1 MKEFAKHHG
10 ANNMSGNMSGI
21 SGIEDLTEA
30 EIAQRKELIAFDSED
45 VERLKGLRDFF
56 HEVVEEIVDDFYAQ
70 IYSVPHLKA
79 IMDHHSAVEKLK
91 RTFKQYFTELVD
103 GVNKDYGV
111 EYFKKRFQIGKTHD
125 RINLGPKYYLAAY
138 AIMYECTIDK
148 IKDRYVDDT
157 EAATKAIKSFLKI
170 TNLDMQIAMETYI
183 AAFME
188 LGKTLD
194 VLTRASDNVNNVSGD
209 LEESTKEL
217 ENASDEL
224 TNNVI
229 EISERSQDQ
238 ALNAN
243 RATEEIRDLAEM
255 SKETSEKIEE
265 AIHTIERIANQTN
278 LLALN
283 ASIEAARAGEH
294 GKGFAVVAQEIK
306 SLAEES
312 QESVERIGD
321 MVEKVQKNTVSS
333 AEKTVDLIEN
343 ITADLENNAAATEEA
358 SAFTEE
364 QGATIHEL
372 ADSAQKLSE
381 TASNMTELI
390 QELEEKM

>member
-1 MKEFAKHHG
+1 MMDFAKQHG
-10 ANNMSGNMSGI
+10 SNLAGI
-21 SGIEDLTEA
+21 AGKDDLTEA
-30 EIAQRKELIAFDSED
+30 EIKQRKELIGFDKED

-56 HEVVEEIVDDFYAQ
+56 HETVDEIVDDFYEH

-79 IMDHHSAVEKLK
+79 IMDRHSAVNKLK

-103 GVNKDYGV
+103 GVDKDYGV

-125 RINLGPKYYLAAY
+125 RINLGPKYYLGAY
-138 AIMYECTIDK
+138 AVMYDFTIDK
-148 IKDRYVDDT
+148 LKEKYSDDT
-157 EAATKAIKSFLKI
+157 EAAAKAIKSFLKI
-170 TNLDMQIAMETYI
+170 TNLDMQVAMETYI

-188 LGKTLD
+188 LGKTLN
-194 VLTRASDNVNNVSGD
+194 VLTEASDNVNNVSDD

-217 ENASDEL
+217 ETASDEL

-243 RATEEIRDLAEM
+243 KANEEIRDLADM

-294 GKGFAVVAQEIK
+294 GQGFAVVAQEIK

-312 QESVERIGD
+312 QQSVEQIGE
-321 MVEKVQKNTVSS
+321 MVAEVQKNTVNS
-333 AEKTVDLIEN
+333 AEKTVELIEN

-364 QGATIHEL
+364 QGATIHEM
-372 ADSAQKLSE
+372 ADSAQQLSE
-381 TASNMTELI
+381 TANNMTELI
-390 QELEEKM
+390 RELEEKI